1 MAKQSPVQ
9 SVWQGAYALRVRM
22 RSAKGELIMAA
33 LVPVLGFFLIYPIL
47 LILILSF
54 NESQYIWFG
63 ERVWGFENWRYAW
76 EQPRIFE
83 ALGNTVMIWALV
95 VGISF
100 PIATIIAWGLART
113 NIPFSHGFEVMF
125 WVSFM
130 MPGLATTLA
139 WMTLLDPRIGLIN
152 KVLELLPFV
161 QEGPF
166 NIFSVPGIVW
176 AHLMANGIS
185 TKVMLL
191 TPAFR
196 NMDATMEEVARVS
209 GASNFATL
217 VRVTLPVMISP
228 MVLIFS
234 LQMLRIFSGFEIEF
248 LLGIPIGFYVY
259 STLIVQMIQ
268 QNAPPLYGEATV
280 LASLTLLAVAVVIP
294 LQRWVVSRRRYTTIT
309 GSFRPGLID
318 LRQWR
323 FVAFG
328 GMTAL
333 IAGLT
338 VLPFLTL
345 VVGSFMNR
353 AGYFNINPVFSL
365 EHWRFVLADNLFWVG
380 LQTTLTISVVAAFGS
395 PLLFVLI
402 AYILVRTRWRG
413 RVLLD
418 FIIWGSAAIPGVLSG
433 LGLLMIFLG
442 TPGLSFLYGSLW
454 ALIIVVVLGGNT
466 TGVNLSKGV
475 ILQVGAEIEEAA
487 FVSGAGWT
495 RTFFRIMIPIL
506 MPTLI
511 LLAMMNFTSA
521 AGATS
526 TVILLASRE
535 TMTLSLVALEYVAVS
550 PSLYEEA
557 NIMGIF
563 MMTFTTVLVLL
574 ARWRGL
580 KMSVRHG

>member
-196 NMDATMEEVARVS
+196 NMDATMEEAARVS

-309 GSFRPGLID
+309 GAFRPGLID

-442 TPGLSFLYGSLW
+442 TPGLSFPLRQPMGVDHRRRARRKHDRGEPQQGSNPAGRSGDRRGSFRLRGGMDEN
-454 ALIIVVVLGGNT
+454 VLPNHDSDSDADAHLARDDELH
-466 TGVNLSKGV
+466 LS
-475 ILQVGAEIEEAA
+475 
-487 FVSGAGWT
+487 
-495 RTFFRIMIPIL
+495 RR
-506 MPTLI
+506 
-511 LLAMMNFTSA
+511 
-521 AGATS
+521 ATS

>member
-100 PIATIIAWGLART
+100 PVATIIAWGLART

-196 NMDATMEEVARVS
+196 NMDATMEEAARVS

-380 LQTTLTISVVAAFGS
+380 LQTTLTISVVAAIRQ
-395 PLLFVLI
+395 PAVVRADRLHTRPHAL
-402 AYILVRTRWRG
+402 ARTRPTRLHHLGVGGDPRSTLRPRPVDDFPRDARFELPLRQHMGVDHRRRARRKHDRG
-413 RVLLD
+413 EPQQGSNPAGRSGDRRGGFRLRGGMDENVLPNHD
-418 FIIWGSAAIPGVLSG
+418 PDSDADAH
-433 LGLLMIFLG
+433 
-442 TPGLSFLYGSLW
+442 
-454 ALIIVVVLGGNT
+454 
-466 TGVNLSKGV
+466 
-475 ILQVGAEIEEAA
+475 
-487 FVSGAGWT
+487 
-495 RTFFRIMIPIL
+495 
-506 MPTLI
+506 
-511 LLAMMNFTSA
+511 
-521 AGATS
+521 
-526 TVILLASRE
+526 
-535 TMTLSLVALEYVAVS
+535 
-550 PSLYEEA
+550 
-557 NIMGIF
+557 
-563 MMTFTTVLVLL
+563 L
-574 ARWRGL
+574 ARDDELHLSRRGDL
-580 KMSVRHG
+580 HGDPARVA